1 MHDGSPWG
9 ASIRM
14 VLALRDRSRFLS
26 SIRNLIHD
34 VCTEQLEAC
43 ENTSQLQMAVN
54 ELLENIV
61 KYSSNGRSI
70 IEFELALVQQQ
81 PTVRV
86 CTQNAAEPRYMAEVQ
101 KLLDEVNAAA
111 DPMRFYETLVAASG
125 ERSGSGLGLVRIR
138 AEAGLSLQYVVIG
151 EQLRLE
157 ATGPVAPKG
166 GGQCNS

>member
-1 MHDGSPWG
+1 MHGGLPWG

-14 VLALRDRSRFLS
+14 DLALRDRSRFLS

-34 VCTEQLEAC
+34 VCAEQLEAC
-43 ENTSQLQMAVN
+43 ESTSQLQMAVN

-61 KYSSNGRSI
+61 KYSSNGRST

-86 CTQNAAEPRYMAEVQ
+86 CTQNAAEPRYVTEVQ

-111 DPMRFYETLVAASG
+111 DPAQFYEILVAASG
-125 ERSGSGLGLVRIR
+125 DRSGSGLGLIRIR
-138 AEAGLSLQYVVIG
+138 AEAGLALRYTVIG

-157 ATGPVAPKG
+157 ATGPVAPKRG
-166 GGQCNS
+166 R